1 MAKKKKA
8 KKTAKKGPAV
18 RTRYSKT
25 QLLSDIADNTGLSK
39 KQVGAVIEGL
49 GDVVERHVRK
59 GAAGEFVLPGMLK
72 IKTIK
77 KPAQKARKGI
87 NPFTGEEMMFKAKPA
102 TVKVKILPLKALKEM
117 AL

>member
-1 MAKKKKA
+1 MAKRKKA
-8 KKTAKKGPAV
+8 KKAPKKAPAV
-18 RTRYSKT
+18 KNRYNKT
-25 QLLSDIADNTGLSK
+25 QLLTEIADKTELSK
-39 KQVGAVIEGL
+39 KEVGAVIEQL
-49 GDVVERHVRK
+49 GCVVERHVRK

-72 IKTIK
+72 IKTVK
-77 KPAQKARKGI
+77 KPATKARKGT

>member
-1 MAKKKKA
+1 MAKRTVKKA
-8 KKTAKKGPAV
+8 PV
-18 RTRYSKT
+18 IRSRYSKT
-25 QLLSDIADNTGLSK
+25 QLLSEIADKTDLSK
-39 KQVGAVIEGL
+39 KQVGTVIEEL
-49 GDVVERHVRK
+49 GFVIERHVRK

-77 KPAQKARKGI
+77 KPAQKARKGR